1 MKTLFSRPDGVPCA
15 EQAGGLHGR
24 NDGAVFNESSRLLE
38 PLEVKSAICRKHKQC
53 AFSFKRVVSGPSARW
68 LHLFLVGRE
77 SNPFDWGSLR
87 ELDDC
92 VWLGYVRRADYEAAV
107 TQARRD
113 CVNDLSASP
122 GSRRHG
128 WVSDVVKWTR
138 FKNLTLARWL
148 ALVA

>member
-92 VWLGYVRRADYEAAV
+92 VWLGYVRAPCGLRGGRY
-107 TQARRD
+107 
-113 CVNDLSASP
+113 ASP
-122 GSRRHG
+122 TGLRQ
-128 WVSDVVKWTR
+128 
-138 FKNLTLARWL
+138 
-148 ALVA
+148 

>member
-1 MKTLFSRPDGVPCA
+1 VKTLFSRPDGVPCA

-77 SNPFDWGSLR
+77 SNP
-87 ELDDC
+87 
-92 VWLGYVRRADYEAAV
+92 
-107 TQARRD
+107 
-113 CVNDLSASP
+113 
-122 GSRRHG
+122 
-128 WVSDVVKWTR
+128 SD
-138 FKNLTLARWL
+138 
-148 ALVA
+148 